1 MSHQK
6 SLKTSKLQLEGIR
19 FLNPNPN
26 ERNWVQ
32 RIHEVF
38 PDVLRAPAVP
48 YRSDRDDTR
57 LRSNRYVT
65 FARPYRGHQGYLIIG
80 PEQRPLVINES
91 QPNRSQVL
99 PMRLDR
105 EAITASWVFSVSI
118 YQSEGLI
125 LLEDCIVANGEQ
137 IRSSKPYS
145 ERLALLHKFATHIW
159 FADKHFQLEWEI
171 RVAPVYSLNEIQI
184 AIQGVVGTGGNICL
198 MPELPT
204 LRLLKV
210 IQQPSRPEPGV
221 VASKNL
227 KEGQQCLICSPVIG
241 KPDVYELRA
250 NDGSN
255 RDLGRASVQTL
266 ALSKLLAEKS
276 TTEKSWLT
284 MAEWNEDFEAFTI
297 TSIL

>member
-1 MSHQK
+1 
-6 SLKTSKLQLEGIR
+6 
-19 FLNPNPN
+19 
-26 ERNWVQ
+26 
-32 RIHEVF
+32 
-38 PDVLRAPAVP
+38 
-48 YRSDRDDTR
+48 
-57 LRSNRYVT
+57 
-65 FARPYRGHQGYLIIG
+65 
-80 PEQRPLVINES
+80 VINES

-105 EAITASWVFSVSI
+105 EAITASWIFGVSI
-118 YQSEGLI
+118 YQSEGLL

-171 RVAPVYSLNEIQI
+171 RVAPVYSLNEIQT

-204 LRLLKV
+204 FRLLKV
-210 IQQPSRPEPGV
+210 IQQPNRPEPGL

-266 ALSKLLAEKS
+266 SLSKLLAAKS
-276 TTEKSWLT
+276 ATEKSWLT
-284 MAEWNEDFEAFTI
+284 LAEWNEDFEAFTI

>member
-26 ERNWVQ
+26 ECNWVQ
-32 RIHEVF
+32 RIPEVF

-118 YQSEGLI
+118 

-145 ERLALLHKFATHIW
+145 ERLALLHKFVTHIW

-227 KEGQQCLICSPVIG
+227 KEGQQC
-241 KPDVYELRA
+241 
-250 NDGSN
+250 N
-255 RDLGRASVQTL
+255 RHQY
-266 ALSKLLAEKS
+266 
-276 TTEKSWLT
+276 
-284 MAEWNEDFEAFTI
+284 I
-297 TSIL
+297 